1 MAYADLAAELAGV
14 LPGISPILAS
24 TYIKR
29 AWREIRDERNWSF
42 KTAQAGLVCPLAIQ
56 TGTCAI
62 VQTSN
67 SIIFDAT
74 ASTALGGF
82 VTGVPLITQMQ
93 VRFGG
98 GPLYRMVTVTN
109 IFPLTITLDR
119 PVVEPTNVANSYLV
133 YRAYVSP
140 PVADFS
146 RWDSLDDYA
155 NGITIAKDRLTR
167 TSVYFDMM
175 DPQRSNSNMAY
186 YLGAIVA
193 DAVGLPLYELWPHP
207 TQGQNFLVTY
217 RRTGAEFNLPDDVQP
232 AVIPDSLIMARAMG
246 WHGGPWAKANQGR
259 FDALKKIDITGLVT
273 MARQQYALDLNTIRL
288 QDDDLALDTVY
299 NRGHWGGG
307 RRGWRGDGNGPL
319 GDAKYWQSHGIYW

>member
-1 MAYADLAAELAGV
+1 VAYADLAAELAGV

-42 KTAQAGLVCPLAIQ
+42 KTAQANLVCPTAIQ
-56 TGTCAI
+56 TGTVNI
-62 VQTSN
+62 VQASN
-67 SIIFDAT
+67 SIVFDAA
-74 ASTALGGF
+74 ASTVLGGF
-82 VTGVPLITQMQ
+82 VAGVPLITQMQ

-98 GPLYRMVTVTN
+98 PLYRMLVVTN
-109 IFPLTITLDR
+109 LFPLTITLDR
-119 PVVEPTNVANSYLV
+119 AVVEPTNAAAAYSV

-140 PVADFS
+140 PVSDFS

-155 NGITIAKDRLTR
+155 NGITIAKDRLTK

-175 DPQRSNSNMAY
+175 DPQRLSTNMAY

-193 DAVGLPLYELWPHP
+193 DATGLPLYELWPHP

-217 RRTGAEFNLPDDVQP
+217 RRTGAEFNLPTDVQP
-232 AVIPDSLIMARAMG
+232 AVIPDSLIMARSMG
-246 WHGGPWAKANQGR
+246 WHAGPWAKANQAR
-259 FDALKKIDITGLVT
+259 FLGLKGIDVTGLVT

-307 RRGWRGDGNGPL
+307 RRGWRGDGQGPI
-319 GDAKYWQSHGIYW
+319 GDSKFWQSHAISW